1 MSALLYRGKTYE
13 PHHEAAPKACRVL
26 NYHQQHY
33 NTCREKTQRDLH
45 PHLSYR
51 GVAYVKDQVAPV
63 ITTAEARS
71 RNDRQAYFSIT
82 RDLAEAQFKL
92 ADDELSRR
100 LWDDVGERE
109 LDVERI
115 NNLLYGCTFHDDD
128 AAMQEAD
135 EAYLKGRKG

>member
-1 MSALLYRGKTYE
+1 M
-13 PHHEAAPKACRVL
+13 
-26 NYHQQHY
+26 
-33 NTCREKTQRDLH
+33 
-45 PHLSYR
+45 
-51 GVAYVKDQVAPV
+51 KDQVAPV

-71 RNDRQAYFSIT
+71 RNDRQAYIAIT

-92 ADDELSRR
+92 ADEELSRR

-115 NNLLYGCTFHDDD
+115 NNLLYGCSFHDDD
-128 AAMQEAD
+128 VAMQEAD

>member
-1 MSALLYRGKTYE
+1 M
-13 PHHEAAPKACRVL
+13 
-26 NYHQQHY
+26 
-33 NTCREKTQRDLH
+33 RDLH

-51 GVAYVKDQVAPV
+51 GVAYVKDQVAPA

-71 RNDRQAYFSIT
+71 RNDRQAYIAIT

-109 LDVERI
+109 LDVERAS
-115 NNLLYGCTFHDDD
+115 LRLVFE
-128 AAMQEAD
+128 M
-135 EAYLKGRKG
+135 